1 MEFIM
6 DVRIE
11 VPDDIV
17 HRMKIRWKDLPRG
30 MLQALAIESYRAGI
44 ITEAE
49 VQRMLNLPS
58 RWDVDAVLKE
68 AQAYIEYTDMDLRED
83 IDAIRRLRS
92 Q

>member
-1 MEFIM
+1 M
-6 DVRIE
+6 DVHIE

-17 HRMKIRWKDLPRG
+17 HRMKSRWSDLPRG

-58 RWDVDAVLKE
+58 RWDADAVLKE
-68 AQAYIEYTDMDLRED
+68 AQAYIDYTDVDLKED
-83 IDAIRRLRS
+83 LDAIRRLRS

>member
-1 MEFIM
+1 M

-17 HRMKIRWKDLPRG
+17 HRMKTRWSDLRLG
-30 MLQALAIESYRAGI
+30 MLHALAIESYRAGVI
-44 ITEAE
+44 SEAE

-58 RWDVDAVLKE
+58 RWDADAVLKE
-68 AQAYIEYTDMDLRED
+68 ARAFIDYTDIDLQED